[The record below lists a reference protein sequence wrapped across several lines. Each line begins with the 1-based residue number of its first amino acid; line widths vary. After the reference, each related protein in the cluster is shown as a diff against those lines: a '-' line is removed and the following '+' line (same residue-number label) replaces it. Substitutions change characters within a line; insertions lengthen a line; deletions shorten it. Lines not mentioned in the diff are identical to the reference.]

1 MIRLQSRFC
10 FKSEHVFVGHTY
22 WVNKVYFLHEYLF
35 SLLPAEISF
44 STSTSHIT
52 HQTSDIKHRT
62 SNIRHPT
69 PDIKHQTSVTPH
81 RTPNIR
87 HPTSHIFRYINFIA
101 SGSQRIG
108 FSWAILKLQ
117 AREGAAARRPKVASS
132 KIGVASRIPL
142 KNTLKWSKRSS

>member
-44 STSTSHIT
+44 STSTSIIH

-62 SNIRHPT
+62 SNTKHP
-69 PDIKHQTSVTPH
+69 SPH
-81 RTPNIR
+81 IG
-87 HPTSHIFRYINFIA
+87 HPTSVIPHPIFSATSTSSLPGPKELVSPGQYSNCRL
-101 SGSQRIG
+101 G
-108 FSWAILKLQ
+108 KELQ
-117 AREGAAARRPKVASS
+117 HEDQ
-132 KIGVASRIPL
+132 
-142 KNTLKWSKRSS
+142 KWHLPRLV

>member
-10 FKSEHVFVGHTY
+10 FKSEYVFPGHIY

-81 RTPNIR
+81 RTSNIRHPTPNIR
-87 HPTSHIFRYINFIA
+87 HPTFYVTPTSSLPGPKELVSPGQYSNCRL
-101 SGSQRIG
+101 G
-108 FSWAILKLQ
+108 KELQ
-117 AREGAAARRPKVASS
+117 HEDQ
-132 KIGVASRIPL
+132 
-142 KNTLKWSKRSS
+142 KWHLPRLV